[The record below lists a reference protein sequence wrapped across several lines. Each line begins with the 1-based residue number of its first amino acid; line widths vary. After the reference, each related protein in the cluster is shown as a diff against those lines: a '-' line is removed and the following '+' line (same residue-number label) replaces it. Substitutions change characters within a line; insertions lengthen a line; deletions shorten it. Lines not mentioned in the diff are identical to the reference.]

1 MLRPISDIYL
11 REGEP
16 RKIWFTCSEQDLYIW
31 FSEEGEII
39 KFEYSYDK
47 PFNEKSLLWKNN
59 GNYSHTAIDD
69 GSRPGKHP
77 SSPISLGSV
86 ALDKTKVIKKLSD
99 SASVVPE
106 EYLSFLIKQVIEI
119 EKW

>member
-1 MLRPISDIYL
+1 MLRPILDIYV

-31 FSEEGEII
+31 FSNENEII

-47 PFNEKSLLWKNN
+47 PFNEKSLLWKRT
-59 GNYSHTAIDD
+59 GSFSHTAIDD

-77 SSPISLGSV
+77 SSPISLGRV
-86 ALDKTKVIKKLSD
+86 ALDKAKVIMKLNNN
-99 SASVVPE
+99 AGVIPA
-106 EYLSFLIKQVIEI
+106 EYLSFLTEQIKEL
-119 EKW
+119 

>member
-1 MLRPISDIYL
+1 MLRPISDIYV

-31 FSEEGEII
+31 FSNEDEIVR
-39 KFEYSYDK
+39 FEYSYDK
-47 PFNEKSLLWKNN
+47 PFNEKSLLWKSL
-59 GNYSHTAIDD
+59 GGSSHTAIDD

-86 ALDKTKVIKKLSD
+86 ALDKTKVIKQLND
-99 SASVVPE
+99 NASVISSE
-106 EYLSFLIKQVIEI
+106 HLSFLIERIVEI
-119 EKW
+119 